1 MLDDRAMDK
10 SYSISQV
17 AKRTGR
23 SIYTLRYY
31 ERIGL
36 LSPVSKNQSGH
47 RRYSETDLSILEFVT
62 RLRLTGMPVRLMKR
76 YFELRREGDATL
88 AERKQLLADQAER
101 IKDEMR
107 RLQGTLK
114 IIKYKLDRYD
124 ELQRIAATRKRGAE
138 VGLPTKTRAP
148 MTSARSLHP

>member
-36 LSPVSKNQSGH
+36 LSPVSKNRSGH
-47 RRYSETDLSILEFVT
+47 RRYSETDLTILEFVT

-76 YFELRREGDATL
+76 FFDLRREGDATL

-101 IKDEMR
+101 IKEEMR
-107 RLQGTLK
+107 RLQTTLK
-114 IIKYKLDRYD
+114 IIQHKVDRYD
-124 ELQRIAATRKRGAE
+124 ELQKIAAARKRDAVLGE
-138 VGLPTKTRAP
+138 
-148 MTSARSLHP
+148 SAKPRT